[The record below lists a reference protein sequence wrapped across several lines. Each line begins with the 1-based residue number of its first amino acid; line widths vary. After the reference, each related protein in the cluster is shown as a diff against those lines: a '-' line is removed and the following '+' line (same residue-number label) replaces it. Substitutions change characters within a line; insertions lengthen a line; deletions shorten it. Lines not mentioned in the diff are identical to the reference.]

1 MSNLFKAMIVVG
13 TLASVATA
21 TVTVAGAVAARRAM
35 SRSGN

>member
-1 MSNLFKAMIVVG
+1 MSNLLKGMIIVG
-13 TLASVATA
+13 AIASVATA